1 MKKSLMFAS
10 AIVAMAFAVSF
21 SSCGSKGCM
30 NVNDDKYDSEATVSD
45 ETACDATATD
55 AKFVGNWTFT
65 INGTSNTYSVN
76 VTDATEDYKITAN
89 SNLGLTGSS
98 GAINPINVNLSVSQ
112 DEATAETFNIGSATI
127 SNLKLTYKS
136 ASTATL
142 SGTISGGGSA
152 NGQFLDNGTK

>member
-1 MKKSLMFAS
+1 MFAS
-10 AIVAMAFAVSF
+10 AVVAMAFAVSF

-55 AKFVGNWTFT
+55 AKFAGNWTFT
-65 INGTSNTYSVN
+65 INGTSDTYSVN

-89 SNLGLTGSS
+89 TNLGLS
-98 GAINPINVNLSVSQ
+98 GGINPVNVTMSVNQ
-112 DEATAETFNIGSATI
+112 DEATAETFNIANATI

-142 SGTISGGGSA
+142 SGTISGTGVA
-152 NGQFLDNGTK
+152 DGQFLDNGTK